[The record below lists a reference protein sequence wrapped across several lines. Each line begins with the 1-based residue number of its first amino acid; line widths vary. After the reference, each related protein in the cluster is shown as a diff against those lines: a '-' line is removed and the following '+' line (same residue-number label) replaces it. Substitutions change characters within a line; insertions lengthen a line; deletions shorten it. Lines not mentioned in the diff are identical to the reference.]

1 MIAVHHSLLCRLQ
14 QVVPSSDY
22 APVMQR
28 GKGHMRWYSIDGAVP
43 TRKRLGSLRQE
54 RRSLD
59 TSRSSSGNGEPHLLC
74 DPSVVLAVTTIFD
87 EHIAK
92 FSAYDDFGEQYE
104 LVRFAVEQAQQ
115 STACWWVSDGYHT
128 RRLLAKEITGPS
140 TTLPSRRLHT
150 PSIQCRV
157 ATRIDEKHSPSKIC
171 SSSPSR
177 DCRDTSCYSMICKS

>member
-74 DPSVVLAVTTIFD
+74 DPSVVFAVTTIFD

-115 STACWWVSDGYHT
+115 STACWCVSDGHHT
-128 RRLLAKEITGPS
+128 HRPLAKKVTGRS
-140 TTLPSRRLHT
+140 TTLPLRPLHT
-150 PSIQCRV
+150 PSTQYRV
-157 ATRIDEKHSPSKIC
+157 ATLIDGKLFRSRTY

-177 DCRDTSCYSMICKS
+177 DCRDMSCYSMICKS

>member
-128 RRLLAKEITGPS
+128 RLPLAKKVAGQS
-140 TTLPSRRLHT
+140 TTLLSRHSHT
-150 PSIQCRV
+150 RSIPYKV
-157 ATRIDEKHSPSKIC
+157 VTPIDEKDSRSRTC
-171 SSSPSR
+171 SSSPSK
-177 DCRDTSCYSMICKS
+177 DCRDMSCCSMICKS